1 MNSFQRLLMTVAI
14 SAALVACGGGS
25 DDASLSS
32 GFKPTTVVTFAGPVS
47 PREGQLSITTL
58 SGRLISKIDFVGNAS
73 TEVMAPADIRLVL
86 KLDDTIGKDG
96 SVVKGDVLSARAL
109 NYISGQTVVISP
121 ISTVVDAYLASQP
134 GISQELAQTK
144 VLTYFGLA
152 QNLVATDLTVS
163 VSPTLFDNKV
173 FFAQAALAG
182 SVETLA
188 KAWVAEID
196 EGKRRSV
203 VARPIL
209 TGTNGT
215 DLVFEFLE
223 SLAGGFDNWAGA
235 KIQGWLL
242 QVSGLNSLLERL
254 GLGDGPNPIAGQL
267 DRLSKQVD
275 SLIRAVDELPKIL
288 DMSTRVTELKRD
300 TDFIT
305 RKEKEVASQA
315 SASAIPSAT
324 FNGPFFTEVNAY
336 GLQDSLQR
344 TQMGVGEASRGMINV
359 VRQINPK
366 YFSGKTTSEYDKPM
380 FDLYNQSV
388 INQTRALNLLIEGLH
403 SQDPI
408 RVRAAEEARDAYYIN
423 LKRQRQTYPNGL
435 KPFADG
441 SVLDRQHGLLWKA
454 GVYEYSGYEALRAS
468 LVGNK
473 WRLPTIAEVRDVMPR
488 QDEIQRLP
496 VALRG
501 LSVTQSMRYYGFE
514 PDCFGASVSPTAT
527 CKDFTDMG
535 PVGGAHGLRILSDGY
550 VVTSESYQDSPR
562 LSPSYDY
569 YLKAWVVD
577 LRKNG
582 AQEGINV
589 KWCEKTRQSGYREV
603 CYRDKGSHQD
613 IAPWLFPVWLT
624 REPAKPVSLKT
635 EFSQGFDPAT
645 GRSQARAVMLDSDG
659 NFHDVTKEVIWT
671 VAGDADE
678 VHISNAPDTSGQ
690 VQFRGSARPSA
701 PKPFLVAAEY
711 PWYLTEKLNGNL
723 KSPDAVLYGNERV
736 VAPVLAS
743 LLVSPGQTEV
753 SSYLTKTGSDTT
765 GSFRLNLRAVGVMNT
780 GLAQNQDPAT
790 VTWTLTAD
798 TALPRPL
805 TVSNG
810 VLVIPEPAT
819 RSDGSSRRTLV
830 QITATKGAATG
841 KAYVVLN

>member
-1 MNSFQRLLMTVAI
+1 M
-14 SAALVACGGGS
+14 SAALIACGGGNTNDAKLS
-25 DDASLSS
+25 D
-32 GFKPTTVVTFAGPVS
+32 GFKPTTVVAFAAPAMA
-47 PREGQLSITTL
+47 REGQLSITTL
-58 SGRLISKIDFVGNAS
+58 SGDVISKVDFAGNAS
-73 TEVMAPADIRLVL
+73 TQVSAPADIRLVL
-86 KLDDTIGKDG
+86 QLDRTTGNDG
-96 SVVKGDVLSARAL
+96 SVVKGNVLSARAL
-109 NYISGQTVVISP
+109 NYSSGQTIVISP
-121 ISTVVDAYLASQP
+121 LSTMIDAYMAAHP
-134 GISQELAQTK
+134 GISPEQAQAK
-144 VLTYFGLA
+144 VLDYFGLA
-152 QNLVATDLTVS
+152 QHLVASDLSVS

-182 SVETLA
+182 SVDALA
-188 KAWVAEID
+188 KTWVAEID
-196 EGKRRSV
+196 AGQRRSV
-203 VARPIL
+203 VARHLL
-209 TGTNGT
+209 TSGGEA
-215 DLVFEFLE
+215 DLVFDFLE
-223 SLAGGFDNWAGA
+223 SLAGSFDNWAGG

-242 QVSGLNSLLERL
+242 QVSGLNSLLVQL
-254 GLGDGPNPIAGQL
+254 GLSDGPNPISGQL

-275 SLIRAVDELPKIL
+275 GLIKAVDELPKIL
-288 DMSTRVTELKRD
+288 DMSTRVTELKKD

-305 RKEKEVASQA
+305 RKEREVATQA

-344 TQMGVGEASRGMINV
+344 TQMGVGDTSRGMINV
-359 VRQINPK
+359 VRQINFK
-366 YFSGKTTSEYDKPM
+366 YYSGKVTSEYDKPM
-380 FDLYNQSV
+380 FDLFNQSV

-408 RVRAAEEARDAYYIN
+408 RVRAAEEARDVYYIN
-423 LKRQRQTYPNGL
+423 LKRQKQSFPNGL

-454 GVYEYSGYEALRAS
+454 GIYEYSGYEALRDS

-488 QDEIQRLP
+488 QNEIQRLP
-496 VALRG
+496 AALRG

-514 PDCFGASVSPTAT
+514 PDCFGASVTSSAT

-550 VVTSESYQDSPR
+550 VVTSESYQDSPK
-562 LSPSYDY
+562 LSPSSYY
-569 YLKAWVVD
+569 YLRAWVVD
-577 LRKNG
+577 LRNNG
-582 AQEGINV
+582 AQEGISV
-589 KWCEKTRQSGYREV
+589 KWCEKSRESGYREV
-603 CYRDKGSHQD
+603 CYRDRDHNP

-624 REPAKPVSLKT
+624 REPPTPVSLKT
-635 EFSQGFDPAT
+635 EFTQGFDPAT
-645 GRSQARAVMLDSDG
+645 GRTQARAYMLDSDG
-659 NFHDVTKEVIWT
+659 NYHDVTKEVIWT

-690 VQFRGSARPSA
+690 VQYRGAASPNP
-701 PKPFLVAAEY
+701 PKAIAVTAEY

-723 KSPDAVLYGNERV
+723 KSPDTGNSVIYGNDRV

-743 LLVSPGQTEV
+743 LLLSPGQTEV
-753 SSYLTKTGSDTT
+753 NSYLPKTGSDTT
-765 GSFRLNLRAVGVMNT
+765 GSVRLNLRAVGVMNT
-780 GLAQNQDPAT
+780 GLAQNQDPASI
-790 VTWTLTAD
+790 TWTLTAD

-810 VLVIPEPAT
+810 VLVIPEPGT
-819 RSDGSSRRTLV
+819 RSDGRSRRTLV
-830 QITATKGAATG
+830 QITGTKGAATG